1 MMEMRYI
8 KPRSGTFYCFSPPVM
23 IATFFIEIALA
34 IHTFVRYK
42 LNEITRLAAGVLV
55 CLAVFQLAE
64 YNICEGAFGLNSLTW
79 AQLGFVSITLLP
91 PMGIHLAT
99 KLAHNKQTALVAASY
114 GVGAAFA
121 GYFMFIS
128 HGISGPACMGNYVI
142 FQIAHGAGG
151 LYSLYYYALLAT
163 TVSYA
168 WYQSTVLRAA
178 HKARALKSLAIGYLA
193 FMVPTTVANMA
204 NPETLRAIP
213 SVMCG
218 FAIVLAIILAGEV
231 LPQYFKAESFS
242 RFVRE
247 HLSFGR

>member
-1 MMEMRYI
+1 MKMHYV

-34 IHTFVRYK
+34 VHTFMRYK
-42 LNEITRLAAGVLV
+42 LNDITRLAAGILV

-79 AQLGFVSITLLP
+79 ARLGFVSITLLP
-91 PMGIHLAT
+91 PLGIHLAT
-99 KLAHNKQTALVAASY
+99 KLAKNKQTALVTGSY
-114 GVGAAFA
+114 AVGAAFA
-121 GYFMFIS
+121 GYFMFVG

-142 FQIAHGAGG
+142 FQIAQGAGG

-168 WYQSTVLRAA
+168 WYQSTIMRAA
-178 HKARALKSLAIGYLA
+178 HKARALRALAIGYLA
-193 FMVPTTVANMA
+193 FMIPTTAA
-204 NPETLRAIP
+204 TIASPDTLRAIP

-218 FAIVLAIILAGEV
+218 FAIVLAIVLAGEV
-231 LPQYFKAESFS
+231 LPQYYKSETFS